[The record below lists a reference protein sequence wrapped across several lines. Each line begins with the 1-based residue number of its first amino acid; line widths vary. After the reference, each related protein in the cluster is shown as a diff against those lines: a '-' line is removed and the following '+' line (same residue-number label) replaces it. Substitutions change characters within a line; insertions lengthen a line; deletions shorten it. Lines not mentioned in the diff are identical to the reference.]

1 VIGCYEMRHGQGETE
16 GQDPDAMPI
25 TPDQFATYMMY
36 VTQWRWLQCERYAQ
50 AHGRV
55 GYWSMIHDL
64 SCPQGFFAL
73 WQKAR
78 AVFSSYLRPVDEAC
92 GGLFP
97 PMVQG

>member
-1 VIGCYEMRHGQGETE
+1 
-16 GQDPDAMPI
+16 MPI
-25 TPDQFATYMMY
+25 TPDQFAKYMMY
-36 VTQWRWLQCERYAQ
+36 VTQWRWLQCERYAH

-73 WQKAR
+73 WYKAR
-78 AVFSSYLRPVDEAC
+78 AVFSSYMRPCNEAC

-97 PMVQG
+97 PMVQKILVINVPRLCMPPTARAPD